1 MYIDTNRTMDS
12 DGSITFTIKVSNPH
26 AVEFSESDQQLM
38 RILDICKKDAE
49 CVDAEGKIKDDIKR
63 LIHAAKEKTF
73 QRILDKLNFD
83 IRNNFEPRFKH
94 ICQEIYNW
102 IYDAQTGALKGW
114 MQDFDPQRSK
124 FYFDNDK
131 NVESDDDDEDGD

>member
-1 MYIDTNRTMDS
+1 MDIETNRTMAA
-12 DGSITFTIKVSNPH
+12 DGSIVFTIKVSNPH
-26 AVEFSESDQQLM
+26 AVGFSEADQQLM
-38 RILDICKKDAE
+38 RILDVCRKDSE
-49 CVDAEGKIKDDIKR
+49 SVDVQGRVKDDILH
-63 LIHAAKEKTF
+63 LIHTAKEKTF

-83 IRNNFEPRFKH
+83 IKNTFEPRFKH

-131 NVESDDDDEDGD
+131 HIESDDDEDGE